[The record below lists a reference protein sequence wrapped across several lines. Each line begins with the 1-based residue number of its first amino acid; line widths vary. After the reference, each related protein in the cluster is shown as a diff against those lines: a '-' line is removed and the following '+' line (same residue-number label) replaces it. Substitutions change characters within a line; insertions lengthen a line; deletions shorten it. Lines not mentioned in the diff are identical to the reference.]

1 MESYTVCL
9 CQISISNL
17 FIGDLNSYFE
27 YSEEFFNRNKMLK
40 HAEMELEMLMLTG
53 YIYNLCSNYEAAKE
67 SYTLALKVICSFN
80 LNQNFSFLKQSTVLK
95 NEDYRAIALSN
106 LGIIESNKY
115 LDEFMN
121 KLGES

>member
-1 MESYTVCL
+1 M
-9 CQISISNL
+9 
-17 FIGDLNSYFE
+17 
-27 YSEEFFNRNKMLK
+27 
-40 HAEMELEMLMLTG
+40 
-53 YIYNLCSNYEAAKE
+53 
-67 SYTLALKVICSFN
+67 
-80 LNQNFSFLKQSTVLK
+80 LK